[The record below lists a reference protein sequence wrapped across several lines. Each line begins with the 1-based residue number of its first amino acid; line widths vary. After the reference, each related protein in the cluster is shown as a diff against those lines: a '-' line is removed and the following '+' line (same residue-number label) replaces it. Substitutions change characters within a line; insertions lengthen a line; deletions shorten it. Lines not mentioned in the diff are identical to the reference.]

1 MAWVLWLMEMEQ
13 LIQLSLVLVS
23 ISREYM
29 LEVLGLMVQEVGHL
43 QFKEGVP
50 AVLSAQVLFMPMEA
64 GYTVMLMVAR

>member
-29 LEVLGLMVQEVGHL
+29 LEVSGLTLPVIGASVFREVVLGGLYKVD
-43 QFKEGVP
+43 
-50 AVLSAQVLFMPMEA
+50 LFTPMEA